1 MSRDAN
7 SGPKVCFL
15 LGLPRSGT
23 TLLAHL
29 LQQHPEIT
37 APPEPWLMLAL
48 EAFGRV
54 DHRHPAGTSLIET
67 ATSEFLGRI
76 DRAAVSRAFADAA
89 YGAYLSSA
97 GKRIIVDKT
106 PRYWM
111 VLDYLDLLYPEA
123 PHILLMRN
131 PYAIAAS
138 LKSTWGVPLQAES
151 SRSVSV
157 SSLANLMLRVPDVI
171 TSSLADLVL
180 GLPKLAAH
188 RDRRQTMVVQYER
201 LAACP
206 DEEIQRL
213 IAGLGCDPK
222 DTASTST
229 ARADYLHS
237 SSFGDRKILERR
249 TVDEK
254 SVDAWQVQLGVEE
267 MQTIT
272 DLIGVE
278 LMIQLGYGAELRHA
292 QQAGV
297 VDKGREVTEL
307 YRQIFRIWWD
317 LRLSR
322 ERVWSNI
329 SADPGKLTHGIR
341 QPIENSCSTPN
352 ASTGQDAQR
361 LSGTDLDQNQEL
373 TSSMEAQLRMA
384 LLASESDRGAQQ
396 EAVRDRDAVIEA
408 LRGEIARLKEGSNN
422 HER

>member
-1 MSRDAN
+1 MSQDAN
-7 SGPKVCFL
+7 RGATVCFL

-138 LKSTWGVPLQAES
+138 LKSTWGVPLQAKS
-151 SRSVSV
+151 SRSVSL
-157 SSLANLMLRVPDVI
+157 SSLADLMLRLPDVI
-171 TSSLADLVL
+171 ASSLADLVL

-206 DEEIQRL
+206 EEEIQRL

-222 DTASTST
+222 DTAATST

-254 SVDAWQVQLGVEE
+254 SVDAWQVQLSVEE

-278 LMIQLGYGAELRHA
+278 LMIQLGYEAELRWLI
-292 QQAGV
+292 
-297 VDKGREVTEL
+297 KGARSPSYIVRYFECGG
-307 YRQIFRIWWD
+307 ICA
-317 LRLSR
+317 LSK
-322 ERVWSNI
+322 ERAWSSI
-329 SADPGKLTHGIR
+329 SANPGKLTPGIR
-341 QPIENSCSTPN
+341 RPIENSCSTPN
-352 ASTGQDAQR
+352 ASTGHDAQH
-361 LSGTDLDQNQEL
+361 LSGTDFDQNQEL

-384 LLASESDRGAQQ
+384 LLASESDRGALQ
-396 EAVRDRDAVIEA
+396 EAVRHRDAVIEA
-408 LRGEIARLKEGSNN
+408 LRGEIVRLKEGSNN